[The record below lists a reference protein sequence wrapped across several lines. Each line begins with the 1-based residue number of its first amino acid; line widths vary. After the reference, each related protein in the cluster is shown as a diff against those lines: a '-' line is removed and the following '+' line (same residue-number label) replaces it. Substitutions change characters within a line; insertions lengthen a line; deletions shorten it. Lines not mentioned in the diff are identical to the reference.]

1 MSVKRALG
9 VEQLLGKLE
18 RLARW
23 EDEVVRDPLVAGR
36 AAWQR
41 PAQRVTWPGI
51 ASPPRRI
58 TITPA
63 RAGIASDGGARA
75 GVARAGVTRDG
86 GFQASGLGSGGARG
100 LVVRGF
106 AGRCPAGRRVLRA
119 RAHRSGSGS
128 ASQVRRVESNLSGC
142 SSGRK
147 CPAPSMMR
155 HR

>member
-1 MSVKRALG
+1 MRVKRALG

-18 RLARW
+18 GLTRR
-23 EDEVVRDPLVAGR
+23 EDKVVRDPFVAGR
-36 AAWQR
+36 AVWQR
-41 PAQRVTWPGI
+41 PAQRVTRPGI

-63 RAGIASDGGARA
+63 RAR
-75 GVARAGVTRDG
+75 VAW
-86 GFQASGLGSGGARG
+86 
-100 LVVRGF
+100 
-106 AGRCPAGRRVLRA
+106 A

-128 ASQVRRVESNLSGC
+128 ASQLRGAESNFSGC